1 MMEMKAVLTILLR
14 SYEVLHTDPQYE
26 IRFVVELMLK
36 SADGIKLK
44 LEPRK

>member
-1 MMEMKAVLTILLR
+1 MMEMKAVLSILLR
-14 SYEVLHTDPQYE
+14 SYKVLHTDPQHE
-26 IRFVVELMLK
+26 IHFVVELVLK